1 MGGAV
6 AVVLISVVV
15 AALGAEV
22 EGRQHEE
29 TAAKQQHGAKVEP
42 GKCSIHAE
50 LCRMTPACQ
59 LRPHAQGVDG

>member
-15 AALGAEV
+15 APLGAEV

-29 TAAKQQHGAKVEP
+29 TATKQQHGAKVEP
-42 GKCSIHAE
+42 GERSVHAE
-50 LCRMTPACQ
+50 LGRMHPACQ